1 MKLFVRNLTEDEIQ
15 DLRHAFHT
23 LDVNKTGLISLDGI
37 A

>member
-15 DLRHAFHT
+15 DLKHAFYT
-23 LDVNKTGLISLDGI
+23 LDINKTGMISLDDI